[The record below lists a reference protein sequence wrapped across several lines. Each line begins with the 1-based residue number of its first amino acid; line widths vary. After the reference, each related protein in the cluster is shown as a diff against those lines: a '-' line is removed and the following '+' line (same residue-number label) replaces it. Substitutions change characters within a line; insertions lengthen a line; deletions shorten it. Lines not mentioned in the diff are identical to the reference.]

1 MRKIMNVFG
10 VLPNLARID
19 RAFEPMNAYPGVGNG
34 AHCACK
40 PVRDHDTKAEAAT
53 DCRVCKLI
61 VFMLRLKAWG
71 VHQTTCLITLRCHTG
86 MLPA

>member
-19 RAFEPMNAYPGVGNG
+19 KASEPMNAYPGLGNG
-34 AHCACK
+34 APCACK

-53 DCRVCKLI
+53 D
-61 VFMLRLKAWG
+61 
-71 VHQTTCLITLRCHTG
+71 
-86 MLPA
+86 